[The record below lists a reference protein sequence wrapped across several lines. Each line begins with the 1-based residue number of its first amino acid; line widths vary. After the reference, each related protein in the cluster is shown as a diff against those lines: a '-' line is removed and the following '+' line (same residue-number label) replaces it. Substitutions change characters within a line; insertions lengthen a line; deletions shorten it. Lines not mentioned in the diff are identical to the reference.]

1 MDKDFSKEFMHDI
14 ADLLECCKE
23 NHTDNVDLTFMLDD
37 LELNMNITFSVK
49 QIDN

>member
-1 MDKDFSKEFMHDI
+1 MDKDFSREFMHDI

-23 NHTDNVDLTFMLDD
+23 NHTENVTFTLDD
-37 LELNMNITFSVK
+37 LELNVNITFSVK